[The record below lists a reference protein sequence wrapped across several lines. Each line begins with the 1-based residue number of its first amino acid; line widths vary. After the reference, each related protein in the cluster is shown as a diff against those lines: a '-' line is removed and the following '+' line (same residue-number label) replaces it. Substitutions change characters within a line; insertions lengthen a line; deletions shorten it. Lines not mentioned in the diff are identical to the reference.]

1 MIISGVDRHKSLRL
15 RKLNDLKNR
24 RKQLQTRNQQ
34 HEPSTEL
41 DVLSLDYDSNA
52 SKSSS
57 EETDNTDNEEAF
69 KLPSKGG
76 SRTNLSFVA

>member
-1 MIISGVDRHKSLRL
+1 MIISGVDRHESLRL

-41 DVLSLDYDSNA
+41 DVLPLDYDSNA

-57 EETDNTDNEEAF
+57 EETDNTDNEEVF

-76 SRTNLSFVA
+76 SRANLSFVA

>member
-1 MIISGVDRHKSLRL
+1 MIISGVDRHESLRL

-41 DVLSLDYDSNA
+41 DVLPLDYDSNA

-57 EETDNTDNEEAF
+57 EKTDNTNNEEVL

-76 SRTNLSFVA
+76 SRANLSFVA